1 MYLETVGAL
10 LVLAGARWR
19 PSTWLLKGSC
29 YRGRRPNGLVML
41 MGGDAALRFLFFLFF
56 LFFCVRGHS
65 AIDRAACV
73 LLPVEE

>member
-10 LVLAGARWR
+10 LVLSGARWR
-19 PSTWLLKGSC
+19 PSTWRLKGGC
-29 YRGRRPNGLVML
+29 HRGRRPSELVML
-41 MGGDAALRFLFFLFF
+41 MGSDAALSFIFFLFF

-73 LLPVEE
+73 LLTVEE